1 MADCYGALVSYD
13 GTSVIDGQRKK
24 ALCINN
30 VVYIFWCR
38 IESEGDT
45 ARYND

>member
-1 MADCYGALVSYD
+1 MGTGSTLADCYGALVSYD

-30 VVYIFWCR
+30 VVYIF
-38 IESEGDT
+38 G
-45 ARYND
+45 AA